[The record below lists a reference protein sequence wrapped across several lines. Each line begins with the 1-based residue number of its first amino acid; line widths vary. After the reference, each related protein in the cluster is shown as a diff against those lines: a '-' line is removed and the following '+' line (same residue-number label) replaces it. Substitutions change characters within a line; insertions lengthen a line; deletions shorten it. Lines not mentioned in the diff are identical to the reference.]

1 MKTEVENKLVVRML
15 NQFTITYGGKELSL
29 GKTSMS
35 KIMELFQILMI
46 NIRNGVP
53 KIKIQQ
59 SLYEW
64 ESVNNRNRSLNN
76 LIYRLKQQM
85 SDEGI
90 VQEEYISIK
99 NGICK
104 WVSEVPVEVD
114 VDQFE
119 YAVASAEYLQG
130 EEKRELLMQA
140 FSLYRGEL
148 LPDMSTTSWVIEKR
162 LQLKKTYRSCI
173 LQLEELLEENQE
185 YETLFEVYSKAAEL
199 YPYDEWQ
206 IGQINVLQKMER
218 YDEAYEIYQKTV
230 KEYFDELGIP
240 PSQKMLDM
248 IHEMGTSLRNQECH
262 LDDIKEVL
270 DEDEGEEQSGAY
282 YCSYPSFEDIYRLI
296 ARTVER
302 SGQSIFLMMCSVRYL
317 DFNGRKSPN
326 AEEALYESIFTTIR
340 KGDIFTRY
348 SKQQFLILLMGAQKE
363 NCDVIFER
371 IRKKFKKK
379 NRNTNC
385 DLEFNVSEI
394 LDIPDSPAQIKFN
407 KNTVK
412 WN

>member
-1 MKTEVENKLVVRML
+1 MKTEVEKKLVVRML
-15 NQFTITYGGKELSL
+15 GQFTITYGGREISL

-46 NIRNGVP
+46 NIRNGAP

-59 SLYEW
+59 FLYEL
-64 ESVNNRNRSLNN
+64 ESVNDRNRSLNN

-119 YAVASAEYLQG
+119 YAVARAEYLQG
-130 EEKRELLMQA
+130 EEKLELLMQA

-148 LPDMSTTSWVIEKR
+148 LPDMSRTSWVIEKR
-162 LQLKKTYRSCI
+162 LQLKKIYRSCI
-173 LQLEELLEENQE
+173 LQLEELLEEKQE
-185 YETLFEVYSKAAEL
+185 YEALFGIYSKAAEL

-206 IGQINVLQKMER
+206 AGQINVLQKMER
-218 YDEAYEIYQKTV
+218 YDEAYAIYQKTV
-230 KEYFDELGIP
+230 KEYFDEMGIP

-248 IHEMGTSLRNQECH
+248 IHDMGTSLTNRECR
-262 LDDIKEVL
+262 LDNIKEVL
-270 DEDEGEEQSGAY
+270 DEDEERRGAY
-282 YCSYPSFEDIYRLI
+282 YCSYPSFEDIYRLT
-296 ARTVER
+296 ARTAER
-302 SGQSIFLMMCSVRYL
+302 SGQSIFLMMCSIRYM
-317 DFNGRKSPN
+317 DFNGRKSSN
-326 AEEALYESIFTTIR
+326 AEAALYESIFTTIR

-348 SKQQFLILLMGAQKE
+348 SKQQFLILLMGTQKE
-363 NCDVIFER
+363 SCDIIFER
-371 IRKKFKKK
+371 IRKKFKRKI
-379 NRNTNC
+379 RNTNC
-385 DLEFNVSEI
+385 DLEFNVSEV
-394 LDIPDSPAQIKFN
+394 LDSALESE
-407 KNTVK
+407 
-412 WN
+412 

>member
-15 NQFTITYGGKELSL
+15 EQFTITYGGRELSL

-119 YAVASAEYLQG
+119 DAVARAEYLHG
-130 EEKRELLMQA
+130 DEKQELLMQA

-148 LPDMSTTSWVIEKR
+148 LPDMSKTSWVIEKR
-162 LQLKKTYRSCI
+162 LQLKKVYRSCI
-173 LQLEELLEENQE
+173 LQLEELLEEKQE
-185 YETLFEVYSKAAEL
+185 YETLFGIYTKAAEL

-206 IGQINVLQKMER
+206 VGQINVLQKMER
-218 YDEAYEIYQKTV
+218 YEEAYAIYQKTV

-248 IHEMGTSLRNQECH
+248 IHDMGTSLLNQESH

-270 DEDEGEEQSGAY
+270 EEDAERRGAY

-363 NCDVIFER
+363 NCDMIFER
-371 IRKKFKKK
+371 IRKKFKRK

-394 LDIPDSPAQIKFN
+394 LDIPDSPVQIKFKN
-407 KNTVK
+407 NTVK

>member
-15 NQFTITYGGKELSL
+15 EQFTITYGGRELSL

-119 YAVASAEYLQG
+119 DAVARAEYLHG
-130 EEKRELLMQA
+130 DEKQELLMQA

-148 LPDMSTTSWVIEKR
+148 LPDMSKTSWVIEKR
-162 LQLKKTYRSCI
+162 LQLKKVYRSCI
-173 LQLEELLEENQE
+173 LQLEELLEEKQE
-185 YETLFEVYSKAAEL
+185 YETLFGIYTKAAEL

-206 IGQINVLQKMER
+206 VGQINVLQKMER
-218 YDEAYEIYQKTV
+218 YEEAYAIYQKTV

-248 IHEMGTSLRNQECH
+248 IHDMGTSLLNHESH

-270 DEDEGEEQSGAY
+270 EEDAERRGAY

-302 SGQSIFLMMCSVRYL
+302 SGQSVFLMMCSIRYL
-317 DFNGRKSPN
+317 DFNGRKSSN
-326 AEEALYESIFTTIR
+326 AEEVLYESIFTTIR

-363 NCDVIFER
+363 NCDMIFER
-371 IRKKFKKK
+371 IRKKFKRK

-394 LDIPDSPAQIKFN
+394 LDIPDSPVQIKFKN
-407 KNTVK
+407 NTVK